1 MTVGER
7 IKMRRIELGWSQ
19 DDLAKKAGYY
29 AKPTISKYENAGNDI
44 SMKQVSRIAKALGV
58 TTAYLMGWE
67 TVADQVR
74 QSSPEPSV
82 VEKPSGTYVN
92 TDDIPK
98 AIDLYT
104 QYINAPQ
111 EVRVAVEL
119 LLKSQQSDA
128 LHQRL
133 QSYTD
138 EQTNQDS

>member
-92 TDDIPK
+92 TNDIQK

>member
-1 MTVGER
+1 MTVADR
-7 IKMRRIELGWSQ
+7 IKYRRIELGMSQ
-19 DDLAKKAGYY
+19 EELATKAGYCG
-29 AKPTISKYENAGNDI
+29 KPIISRFEHSGNDI
-44 SMKQVSRIAKALGV
+44 SMKQIKRLSEALEC
-58 TTAYLMGWE
+58 TMAYLMGWE
-67 TVADQVR
+67 TDHDQV
-74 QSSPEPSV
+74 EEKKHE
-82 VEKPSGTYVN
+82 EKPTTGSYVN